1 MKTKGRRRV
10 IARTKKTTTRVTVD
24 FPISQHRKLKASAAL
39 EGVTLQE
46 YIRSRVIGEP
56 QEQDIS
62 DSELQPI
69 LKKII
74 KKNRGA
80 LKRLADK

>member
-1 MKTKGRRRV
+1 V
-10 IARTKKTTTRVTVD
+10 I
-24 FPISQHRKLKASAAL
+24 
-39 EGVTLQE
+39 E
-46 YIRSRVIGEP
+46 EP
-56 QEQDIS
+56 QSEDIS

>member
-1 MKTKGRRRV
+1 MKTKSRRRV
-10 IARTKKTTTRVTVD
+10 VSKTKKRTTRVTVD

-46 YIRSRVIGEP
+46 YIRSRVIEEP
-56 QEQDIS
+56 QVEDIS